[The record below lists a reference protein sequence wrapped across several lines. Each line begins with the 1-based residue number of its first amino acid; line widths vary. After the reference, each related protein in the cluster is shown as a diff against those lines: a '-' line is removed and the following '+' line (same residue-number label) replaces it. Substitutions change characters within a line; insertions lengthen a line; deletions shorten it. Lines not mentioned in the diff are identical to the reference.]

1 MMTIILAQMRTKIQQ
16 EILDNIEA
24 GKTGRLRE
32 EGRVETVL
40 ITMMLLMR
48 IKRLI
53 SHLVLDYSV
62 PEHNRNK
69 ESEDQH

>member
-1 MMTIILAQMRTKIQQ
+1 MMTIILVQMRTKIQQ

-62 PEHNRNK
+62 PGHNRSK

>member
-1 MMTIILAQMRTKIQQ
+1 MTIILAQMRTKIQQ

-40 ITMMLLMR
+40 IIMMLLLRM
-48 IKRLI
+48 KT
-53 SHLVLDYSV
+53 
-62 PEHNRNK
+62 
-69 ESEDQH
+69 